1 MYLSLPSFD
10 SLSRGRALRWSP
22 VILLLAFSL
31 ALTGCDET
39 SPVSSETTADRS
51 VSSQL
56 DASAPS
62 ATPSATELPTAQS
75 EAEPIPGQYIVQLD
89 ETAVTAKS
97 KAAVRSLAL
106 SMLNEVPGKSSSRLL
121 RTYSSAVSGFAATD
135 LSKSQ
140 AQSLRSDPRVL
151 HVEQD
156 QRVYALATQSPTT
169 WGLDRVDARLG
180 LNDAYS
186 FSEDATGVTAYIID
200 TGIRTSHNDFG
211 GRAVAGFDA
220 FNDGRNGQ
228 DCNGHGTHVAGTVGG
243 STYGVAKDVSLVGVR
258 VLDCR
263 GGGSTSGVIAGVDWV
278 AQNAAFPAVANM
290 SLGGGLS
297 TTLDNAVQNAINA
310 GIPFAVAAGNSNANA
325 CNASP
330 ARVDDALTVGASTS
344 NDARSSFSN
353 YGSCVDLFA
362 PGSNIAS
369 TWIGSDSDVN
379 TISGT
384 SMASP
389 HVAGVA
395 ALYLAQNPGAS
406 SAQVFNA
413 VLGTTTLNAVTDV
426 NGSPNRLLFSGL
438 NTSGRDVTSGGGGT
452 TAPCSNCD
460 LYSGSLSSSSDYDI
474 QPEGSYYASNG
485 ADTGYLQ
492 GPDNADFDLYLYR
505 WSGYGWN
512 LVASSAEAGSEEQIS
527 FDGSS
532 GYYYWRVDSYSG
544 GGSYEFY
551 LE

>member
-1 MYLSLPSFD
+1 
-10 SLSRGRALRWSP
+10 
-22 VILLLAFSL
+22 
-31 ALTGCDET
+31 
-39 SPVSSETTADRS
+39 
-51 VSSQL
+51 
-56 DASAPS
+56 
-62 ATPSATELPTAQS
+62 
-75 EAEPIPGQYIVQLD
+75 
-89 ETAVTAKS
+89 
-97 KAAVRSLAL
+97 
-106 SMLNEVPGKSSSRLL
+106 
-121 RTYSSAVSGFAATD
+121 
-135 LSKSQ
+135 
-140 AQSLRSDPRVL
+140 
-151 HVEQD
+151 
-156 QRVYALATQSPTT
+156 
-169 WGLDRVDARLG
+169 
-180 LNDAYS
+180 
-186 FSEDATGVTAYIID
+186 
-200 TGIRTSHNDFG
+200 
-211 GRAVAGFDA
+211 
-220 FNDGRNGQ
+220 
-228 DCNGHGTHVAGTVGG
+228 
-243 STYGVAKDVSLVGVR
+243 
-258 VLDCR
+258 
-263 GGGSTSGVIAGVDWV
+263 
-278 AQNAAFPAVANM
+278 
-290 SLGGGLS
+290 
-297 TTLDNAVQNAINA
+297 
-310 GIPFAVAAGNSNANA
+310 
-325 CNASP
+325 
-330 ARVDDALTVGASTS
+330 
-344 NDARSSFSN
+344 
-353 YGSCVDLFA
+353 
-362 PGSNIAS
+362 
-369 TWIGSDSDVN
+369 
-379 TISGT
+379 
-384 SMASP
+384 MASP